1 MSNSVSENTA
11 SPGSGASER
20 QKLGDQAQSREALRQ
35 ITERNATSSPLFRL
49 PAEIRNMVF
58 NHVFQDERYCI
69 GPGYWMEDYPSL
81 RRNLSLLLVSRQ
93 LYHETVLLPYKLAVF
108 QLLYHS
114 YEHSVLL
121 HLKGFLRGQSKAQIE
136 VMV

>member
-1 MSNSVSENTA
+1 
-11 SPGSGASER
+11 
-20 QKLGDQAQSREALRQ
+20 
-35 ITERNATSSPLFRL
+35 
-49 PAEIRNMVF
+49 MVF
-58 NHVFQDERYCI
+58 GYVFQDEDYCI

-114 YEHSVLL
+114 YEHSVLI
-121 HLKGFLRGQSKAQIE
+121 HLKGFLRGRSKAQIE
-136 VMV
+136 VMVRVGCYDSLYMKMAVMGTGVYWAATLQLT